1 MIGTCP
7 YTTHTGAMRR
17 QCHPY
22 NRDEDKVWRLTP
34 LILMQILRA
43 TGSVIAQL
51 CMTRGLK
58 ASDTE
63 GSQRPTCD
71 SISLFITSSLG
82 KRKTWPPRW
91 VWKTE
96 SGTLAFFLQKQFY
109 RIFTEQWEI
118 EDKCE
123 NILEWKRSGRQEKA
137 TGFPLSRIL

>member
-7 YTTHTGAMRR
+7 YTTHTVAMRR

-43 TGSVIAQL
+43 TGYVIAQL

-82 KRKTWPPRW
+82 KRKD
-91 VWKTE
+91 
-96 SGTLAFFLQKQFY
+96 LA
-109 RIFTEQWEI
+109 
-118 EDKCE
+118 
-123 NILEWKRSGRQEKA
+123 S
-137 TGFPLSRIL
+137 